1 MTAAMSATT
10 ERLAERPAER
20 LAEREI
26 YLDHMATTPCAP
38 AVVDAMLPYLTTHF
52 GNAGSRAHAFGWTA
66 EAAVKQARAQV
77 AALIGAT
84 PREIVFTSGATE
96 SNNLGIKGAAQAAMG
111 AGRHVI
117 TQVSEHKAALA
128 PFAVLE
134 KYGWTVTRLA
144 VDEFGRVD
152 PAAVE
157 AAIRPDTTLVSIQHA
172 NNEIGT
178 LQPIAA
184 IGAICRAR
192 DVLLHTDA
200 AQTVG
205 KIPVD
210 VAALNVDLLSLSAH
224 KFYGPKGIGA
234 LYIRRR
240 RPRIAVTAQQ
250 HGGDQERGLRPGT
263 LPVHQIVGLG
273 TAALLAQADL
283 VAEAA
288 RQAGLRDR
296 LRDLLV
302 EGIPNLRLNGHPEAR
317 LPGNLHVSIG
327 FIEGAGLLTAL
338 RPLALSSGSA
348 CMSEALKPSHVL
360 GAIGL
365 DAEWIH
371 GSLRFGLGR
380 STTTEDV
387 DHAAARVISTIQRIR
402 ARA

>member
-1 MTAAMSATT
+1 MSIATT
-10 ERLAERPAER
+10 TLPAAPRP
-20 LAEREI
+20 I
-26 YLDHMATTPCAP
+26 YLDHMATTPCSP
-38 AVVDAMLPYLTTHF
+38 AVVEAMLPYLTTHF
-52 GNAGSRAHAFGWTA
+52 GNAGSRAHAYGWTA

-77 AALIGAT
+77 AELIGAT

-96 SNNLGIKGAAQAAMG
+96 SNNLAIKGAAQAAMSK
-111 AGRHVI
+111 GRHVI
-117 TQVSEHKAALA
+117 TQVTEHKAALA

-134 KYGWTVTRLA
+134 QYGWDVTRLP
-144 VDEFGRVD
+144 VDAHGRVD

-157 AAIRPDTTLVSIQHA
+157 AAIRPDTTLVSIQHG

-184 IGAICRAR
+184 IGAICRAKN
-192 DVLLHTDA
+192 VLLHTDA

-210 VAALNVDLLSLSAH
+210 VAALHVDLLSLSGH
-224 KFYGPKGIGA
+224 KFYAPKGIGA

-240 RPRIAVTAQQ
+240 RPRIALTAQQ

-273 TAALLAQADL
+273 VAAQQALMD
-283 VAEAA
+283 VATEAA
-288 RQAGLRDR
+288 RQTALRDR

-302 EGIPNLRLNGHPEAR
+302 DGIPDLRLNGHPEAR

-348 CMSEALKPSHVL
+348 CMSEALTPSHVL
-360 GAIGL
+360 QAIGL
-365 DAEWIH
+365 DAAWIH

-380 STTTEDV
+380 GTTPEDV
-387 DHAAARVISTIQRIR
+387 DQAAARVISTIQRIR
-402 ARA
+402 ARAA